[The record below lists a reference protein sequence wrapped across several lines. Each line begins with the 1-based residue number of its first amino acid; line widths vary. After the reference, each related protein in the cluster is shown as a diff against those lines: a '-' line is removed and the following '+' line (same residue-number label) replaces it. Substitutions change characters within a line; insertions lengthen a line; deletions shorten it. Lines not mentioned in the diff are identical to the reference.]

1 MNEYM
6 FYTFEGFTQSPN
18 KTDCENLQILGFE
31 KAENL
36 EIAKSHLLANNEWIL
51 KYGFDKKK
59 ILSKRILTEETLNSV
74 KSVVNYFWSN
84 EEKKYEECLAT
95 NRDVDNHIFKHL
107 RKLKWITS
115 DNQKI
120 LNLYTVLNLIEE
132 LIITLQ
138 QFRFDEDDLDE
149 DIFYDVMHLS
159 YDILSFDLS
168 CLKLKSEDIASYR
181 KPFID
186 IFERIRSIIHNYC
199 ELSDADNIF
208 IKNSIGKLL
217 IIIEKLKNI

>member
-36 EIAKSHLLANNEWIL
+36 EVAKEHLLVNNDWIS
-51 KYGFDKKK
+51 KYGFDTEK
-59 ILSKRILTEETLNSV
+59 ILSKKILTEESLVSIKT
-74 KSVVNYFWSN
+74 VVDYLWED

-107 RKLKWITS
+107 RKLKLITS

-168 CLKLKSEDIASYR
+168 CLKLKSEDIAYYR